1 MEINRGSSN
10 VFPGFLRPG
19 EAHCRS
25 LGCAR
30 DDKGRVQGGYLH
42 LAILQSRM
50 AQKNSVLVPRL
61 ADF

>member
-30 DDKGRVQGGYLH
+30 DDKGRAVTYLQFRESH
-42 LAILQSRM
+42 GAEEL
-50 AQKNSVLVPRL
+50 PFPL